1 MKSLIVAVLLAVT
14 ASAFGAVGDYDQFLL
29 MRDNSN
35 LAGDGDLANGGA
47 KPAHRAYKW
56 NWQETH
62 YMDFDGP
69 DGLSL
74 GQNDGLSMV
83 DWMAANPPA
92 EGERYKFT
100 LRMSSYGSWDEVGG
114 WPTNPSTELPYD
126 PTTIYM
132 EVRTLNLGNGIDWA
146 EGDGYTDGAG
156 GGANLNWTPDTAAA
170 CNFYASAKWHLAGY
184 LPTVYDAVPWVNF
197 SGVEVPTMQANESLF
212 RMKNGVYDKDQSGT
226 LEQAELDGTIYMEID
241 PLAAT
246 AGTFFDVEL
255 QYDPD
260 HPSAWYPCPVV
271 NDMLYNED
279 NRGLALGRAHFEDPD
294 NPGTLLVLHGNNG
307 GFYSKD
313 RILINPDQHPRLILE
328 IVEAVPPTPWPGDT
342 QPDGKVDG
350 GDYTVWA
357 DNYGKTDAPA
367 WSAGGW
373 TVGNFTED
381 TNVDGGDY
389 TVWADNYGY
398 DGTGGVPVPEPAT
411 LLVLAVGGAATLIR
425 RRR

>member
-35 LAGDGDLANGGA
+35 LAGDGDLVNGGA
-47 KPAHRAYKW
+47 KTSHRAYKW

-74 GQNDGLSMV
+74 GQTDGLSMV
-83 DWMAANPPA
+83 DWMAANPLG

-100 LRMSSYGSWDEVGG
+100 LRMNSYGGWDTPNF
-114 WPTNPSTELPYD
+114 WPINPNTQLPYD

-132 EVRTLNLGNGIDWA
+132 EIRTLNLGNGTDWA
-146 EGDGYTDGAG
+146 EGDSWTSGAG
-156 GGANLNWTPDTAAA
+156 GGAPTSWTPDTAAA
-170 CNFYASAKWHLAGY
+170 CNSYAQAKWHMVGGFI
-184 LPTVYDAVPWVNF
+184 PTVYETVPWTNS

-226 LEQAELDGTIYMEID
+226 LEQAELDAEIYLEID
-241 PLAAT
+241 PVMAT
-246 AGTFFDVEL
+246 AGTFWDVEL

-260 HPSAWYPCPVV
+260 HPSGWYPCPVV
-271 NDMLYNED
+271 NDLLYNAD
-279 NRGLALGRAHFEDPD
+279 NRGLALGRSYFEDPD
-294 NPGTLLVLHGNNG
+294 NPGTLLVNDGNNG

-313 RILINPDQHPRLILE
+313 RITENADQHPRLILE
-328 IVEAVPPTPWPGDT
+328 IVPDVPPLPWPGDV

-350 GDYTVWA
+350 GDYTI
-357 DNYGKTDAPA
+357 
-367 WSAGGW
+367 
-373 TVGNFTED
+373 
-381 TNVDGGDY
+381 
-389 TVWADNYGY
+389 WADNYGY
-398 DGTGGVPVPEPAT
+398 GTGGAPVPEPAT
-411 LLVLAVGGAATLIR
+411 LLMVVAGVGLIIR
-425 RRR
+425 RKR